1 MKSNPFLNFLLPHIF
16 RDQEL
21 LLKYVQYSVPHL
33 KISMNIYILYFDN
46 LEDGCFNFI
55 CFLLYKTIFL
65 HSGCGNKKKPEL
77 PSYNKTMQTLE
88 SKSFSMCVHA

>member
-1 MKSNPFLNFLLPHIF
+1 MKSNLFLNFLLPHIF

-33 KISMNIYILYFDN
+33 KISMNIHILYFDN

-55 CFLLYKTIFL
+55 YFLLYKAIFFL
-65 HSGCGNKKKPEL
+65 HSGCGNKKKQNYHPIIKPCRL
-77 PSYNKTMQTLE
+77 
-88 SKSFSMCVHA
+88 